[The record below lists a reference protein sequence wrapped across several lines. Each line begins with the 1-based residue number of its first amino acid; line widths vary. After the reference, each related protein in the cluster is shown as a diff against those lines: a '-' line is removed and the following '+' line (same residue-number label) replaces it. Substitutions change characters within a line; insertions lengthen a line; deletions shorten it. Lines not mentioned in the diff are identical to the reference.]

1 MTPITKTFSAAAAS
15 LMLAAAMAAAPA
27 PAQAKNGVNGAL
39 AAGAIGGLALG
50 AILSS
55 RPAYAAPV
63 HDEGP
68 GYGRRPVYGI
78 DEECYIVRQRVR
90 TAHGPRWINQTICD

>member
-1 MTPITKTFSAAAAS
+1 MTTMTRTFATAAAS

-50 AILSS
+50 AIIAS

-63 HDEGP
+63 YRGE
-68 GYGRRPVYGI
+68 PVYVA
-78 DEECYIVRQRVR
+78 DEECYTVRKRVL
-90 TAHGPRWINQTICD
+90 TADGPRWVRRAVCE